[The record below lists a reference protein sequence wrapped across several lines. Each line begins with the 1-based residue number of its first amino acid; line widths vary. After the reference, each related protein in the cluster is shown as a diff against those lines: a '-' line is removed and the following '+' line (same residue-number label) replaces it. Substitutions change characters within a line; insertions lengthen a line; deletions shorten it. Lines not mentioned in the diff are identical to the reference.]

1 MAGNVVASQ
10 MGSSSLPTL
19 DLFDDI
25 NPIFDGATFSEVN
38 TF

>member
-1 MAGNVVASQ
+1 MVGNVDPSQ
-10 MGSSSLPTL
+10 MGSSSLHLL

-25 NPIFDGATFSEVN
+25 NPISDDATFSEVN

>member
-1 MAGNVVASQ
+1 MVRNVDAIE
-10 MGSSSLPTL
+10 MGSSSLPPL

-25 NPIFDGATFSEVN
+25 NPIFDSVAFSEVN